1 MDSVEFLKT
10 FAIILGTSTVIVY
23 TLHRM
28 KIPPIIGF
36 LISGLVIGP
45 YGIGFV
51 RNVELV
57 ELFAEIGIILLLFV
71 LGIELSPT
79 KLFEMRRFLL
89 LAGGLQVF
97 LTITLCAI
105 IASAFINLDQAIFT
119 GMLISLSSTAIVLKH
134 LSDKGEVDTPHG
146 KIIIGILIFQDL
158 FAVFMVGLIP
168 SLVGSKIQINF
179 LFEKIAISLLVVSL
193 AILSS
198 KKFIPWLLF
207 QIVKSRIR
215 DLFIISVLFLCF
227 SVALLISEIGFS
239 LALGAFI
246 AGLLISESEYAHQV
260 TADVIPFRESFMAIF
275 FISIGMLLDI
285 KFALDNLVSIL
296 LISLAII
303 FLKAIANF
311 FSIRLAGGNSRV
323 SLISALAL
331 AQISEFS
338 FILVSTAQLYNIINQ
353 TLFNFFIS
361 TSIITM
367 LFSPLILLNI
377 HKIAEKLPAK
387 VPPKTKIDE
396 FEKATKLDSHVI
408 IVGFGINGR
417 NVAKILKDLNIPYV
431 ILELN
436 PITVREMKKQGEPIY
451 LGDATSVDVLRI
463 AGIEK
468 AKLIVIAISD
478 PISTRR
484 IATLARRINP
494 DIYIIVRTRYVSE
507 IEELKKLGADEVI
520 PEEFETSIQI
530 SSRVLS
536 FFNVPLNVIK
546 EYISK
551 LRESSYIP
559 LLNVAG
565 NNLAKLVQEKFHPL
579 SFNLATYL
587 IEENSISAD
596 KSIAELNFRAQ
607 TGATIIAVKRGEEIY
622 LNPGAN
628 FILKPGDLVLALG
641 KPTELEKATEFF
653 TPKDQSK
660 F

>member
-1 MDSVEFLKT
+1 MNPVEFLKT

-23 TLHRM
+23 VLHKM
-28 KIPPIIGF
+28 KMPSVIGF

-45 YGIGFV
+45 FGIGLV
-51 RNVELV
+51 RNIELI
-57 ELFAEIGIILLLFV
+57 ELFAQIGIILLLFI

-89 LAGGLQVF
+89 FASWLQVF
-97 LTITLCAI
+97 LTIVLSTI
-105 IASAFINLDQAIFT
+105 FASIFLNLGQALLT

-146 KIIIGILIFQDL
+146 RITIGILIFLDL
-158 FAVFMVGLIP
+158 FAILMVGLLP
-168 SLVGSKIQINF
+168 SLSSGKIQFN
-179 LFEKIAISLLVVSL
+179 LLLEKIFISLVVISL
-193 AILSS
+193 AIWSS
-198 KKFIPWLLF
+198 RKFIPWLLF

-215 DLFIISVLFLCF
+215 DLFIVSVLFLCF

-275 FISIGMLLDI
+275 FISIGMLFDT
-285 KFALDNLVSIL
+285 KFFIDNFVLIILTSIAVIL
-296 LISLAII
+296 LKVIAS
-303 FLKAIANF
+303 FL
-311 FSIRLAGGNSRV
+311 SIRLAGGNTRV

-338 FILVSTAQLYNIINQ
+338 FVLLSIAQQYNIVNQ
-353 TLFNFFIS
+353 TFFNFFIS

-367 LFSPLILLNI
+367 LLSPIILLNT
-377 HKIAEKLPAK
+377 HKIAEKIPIKFPQTA
-387 VPPKTKIDE
+387 KTKTNE
-396 FEKATKLDSHVI
+396 FERTTDSHVV

-436 PITVREMKKQGEPIY
+436 PITVKEMKKQGEPIF
-451 LGDATSVDVLRI
+451 LGDATSVDVLKI
-463 AGIEK
+463 VGVDK

-484 IATLARRINP
+484 IVTLARRINP

-530 SSRVLS
+530 SNRVLS
-536 FFNVPLNVIK
+536 FFNVPLNVTK

-551 LRESSYIP
+551 LRESSYIL
-559 LLNVAG
+559 LLNVSVRD
-565 NNLAKLVQEKFHPL
+565 NLSKLVKGKFHHL

-587 IEENSISAD
+587 VEENSISAG
-596 KSIAELNFRAQ
+596 KSIAELNFRAK
-607 TGATIIAVKRGEEIY
+607 TGATIIAVKRDDEIH
-622 LNPGAN
+622 LNPNAS

-641 KPTELEKATEFF
+641 KPAELEKAIELF
-653 TPKDQSK
+653 TPKE
-660 F
+660 

>member
-1 MDSVEFLKT
+1 MNPVEFLKT
-10 FAIILGTSTVIVY
+10 FAIILGTSTFIVY
-23 TLHRM
+23 VLHKM
-28 KIPPIIGF
+28 KMPSVIGF

-45 YGIGFV
+45 FGIGLV
-51 RNVELV
+51 RNIELI
-57 ELFAEIGIILLLFV
+57 ELFAQIGIILLLFV

-79 KLFEMRRFLL
+79 KLFEMRRFLSF
-89 LAGGLQVF
+89 AGWLQVF
-97 LTITLCAI
+97 LTIVFSTI
-105 IASAFINLDQAIFT
+105 FASIFLNLGQVLLT

-146 KIIIGILIFQDL
+146 RITIGILIFQDL
-158 FAVFMVGLIP
+158 FAILMVGLLP
-168 SLVGSKIQINF
+168 SLSSGKIQFN
-179 LFEKIAISLLVVSL
+179 LLLEKIFISLVVISL
-193 AILSS
+193 AIWSS
-198 KKFIPWLLF
+198 RKFIPWLLF

-215 DLFIISVLFLCF
+215 DLFIVSVLFLCF

-275 FISIGMLLDI
+275 FISIGMLFDT
-285 KFALDNLVSIL
+285 KFFIDNFVLIILTSI
-296 LISLAII
+296 AVI
-303 FLKAIANF
+303 FLKVIASF
-311 FSIRLAGGNSRV
+311 LSIRLAGGNTRV

-338 FILVSTAQLYNIINQ
+338 FLLLSIAQQYNIVNQ
-353 TLFNFFIS
+353 TFFNFFIS

-367 LFSPLILLNI
+367 LFSPIILLNT
-377 HKIAEKLPAK
+377 HKIAEKIPIKFPQTA
-387 VPPKTKIDE
+387 KTKTNE
-396 FEKATKLDSHVI
+396 FERTTKLDSHVV

-436 PITVREMKKQGEPIY
+436 PITVKEIKKQGEPIF
-451 LGDATSVDVLRI
+451 LGDATSVDVLKI
-463 AGIEK
+463 AGVDK

-484 IATLARRINP
+484 IVTLARRINP

-530 SSRVLS
+530 STRVLS
-536 FFNVPLNVIK
+536 FFNVPLNVTK

-559 LLNVAG
+559 LLNVSVG
-565 NNLAKLVQEKFHPL
+565 DNLSKLVKGKFHHL

-587 IEENSISAD
+587 VEENSISAG
-596 KSIAELNFRAQ
+596 KSIAELNFRAK
-607 TGATIIAVKRGEEIY
+607 TGATIIAVKRDDEIH
-622 LNPGAN
+622 LNPNAS

-641 KPTELEKATEFF
+641 KPAELEKATELF
-653 TPKDQSK
+653 TPKE
-660 F
+660 

>member
-1 MDSVEFLKT
+1 MNSVEFLKT

-23 TLHRM
+23 VLHKM
-28 KIPPIIGF
+28 KMPPVIGF

-45 YGIGFV
+45 FGIGLV
-51 RNVELV
+51 RNIELI
-57 ELFAEIGIILLLFV
+57 ELFAQIGIILLLFV

-89 LAGGLQVF
+89 FAGWLQVF
-97 LTITLCAI
+97 LTIVLSTTF
-105 IASAFINLDQAIFT
+105 ASIFLNLGQALLT

-146 KIIIGILIFQDL
+146 RITIGILIFQDL
-158 FAVFMVGLIP
+158 FAILMVGLLP
-168 SLVGSKIQINF
+168 SLSSGKIQFN
-179 LFEKIAISLLVVSL
+179 LLLEKIFISLVVISL
-193 AILSS
+193 AIWSS
-198 KKFIPWLLF
+198 RKFIPWLLF

-215 DLFIISVLFLCF
+215 DLFIVSVLFLCF

-275 FISIGMLLDI
+275 FISIGMLFDT
-285 KFALDNLVSIL
+285 KFFIDNFVLIILTSI
-296 LISLAII
+296 AVI
-303 FLKAIANF
+303 FLKVIASF
-311 FSIRLAGGNSRV
+311 LSIRLAGGNTRV

-338 FILVSTAQLYNIINQ
+338 FVLLSIAQQYNIVNQ
-353 TLFNFFIS
+353 TFFNFFIS

-367 LFSPLILLNI
+367 LLSPIILLNT
-377 HKIAEKLPAK
+377 HKIAEKIPIKLPQTA
-387 VPPKTKIDE
+387 KTKTNE
-396 FEKATKLDSHVI
+396 FERTTKLDSHVV

-436 PITVREMKKQGEPIY
+436 PITVKEMKKQGEPIF
-451 LGDATSVDVLRI
+451 LGDATSVDVLKI
-463 AGIEK
+463 TGVDK

-484 IATLARRINP
+484 IVTLARRINP

-530 SSRVLS
+530 STRVLS
-536 FFNVPLNVIK
+536 FFNVPLNVTK

-559 LLNVAG
+559 LLNVSVG
-565 NNLAKLVQEKFHPL
+565 DNLSKLVKGKFHHL

-587 IEENSISAD
+587 VEENSISAG
-596 KSIAELNFRAQ
+596 KSIAELNFRAK
-607 TGATIIAVKRGEEIY
+607 TGATIIAVKRDDEIH
-622 LNPGAN
+622 LNPNAS

-641 KPTELEKATEFF
+641 KPAELEKAIELF
-653 TPKDQSK
+653 TPKE
-660 F
+660 

>member
-1 MDSVEFLKT
+1 MNPVEFLKT
-10 FAIILGTSTVIVY
+10 FAIILGTSTFIVY
-23 TLHRM
+23 VLHKM
-28 KIPPIIGF
+28 KMPSVIGF

-45 YGIGFV
+45 FGIGLV
-51 RNVELV
+51 RNIELI
-57 ELFAEIGIILLLFV
+57 ELFAQIGIILLLFV

-79 KLFEMRRFLL
+79 KLFEMRRFLSF
-89 LAGGLQVF
+89 AGWLQVF
-97 LTITLCAI
+97 LTIVFSTI
-105 IASAFINLDQAIFT
+105 FASIFLNLGQVLLT

-146 KIIIGILIFQDL
+146 RITIGILIFQDL
-158 FAVFMVGLIP
+158 FAILMVGLLP
-168 SLVGSKIQINF
+168 SLSSGKIQFN
-179 LFEKIAISLLVVSL
+179 LLLEKIFISLVVISL
-193 AILSS
+193 AIWSS
-198 KKFIPWLLF
+198 RKFIPWLLF

-215 DLFIISVLFLCF
+215 DLFIVSVLFLCF

-275 FISIGMLLDI
+275 FISIGMLFDT
-285 KFALDNLVSIL
+285 KFFIDNFVLIILTSI
-296 LISLAII
+296 AVI
-303 FLKAIANF
+303 FLKVIASF
-311 FSIRLAGGNSRV
+311 LSIRLAGGNTRI

-338 FILVSTAQLYNIINQ
+338 FLLLSIAQQYNIVNQ
-353 TLFNFFIS
+353 TFFNFFIS

-367 LFSPLILLNI
+367 LFSPIILLNT
-377 HKIAEKLPAK
+377 HKIAEKIPIKFPQTA
-387 VPPKTKIDE
+387 KTKTNE
-396 FEKATKLDSHVI
+396 FERTTKLDSHVV

-436 PITVREMKKQGEPIY
+436 PITVKEIKKQGEPIF
-451 LGDATSVDVLRI
+451 LGDATSVDVLKI
-463 AGIEK
+463 AGVDK

-484 IATLARRINP
+484 IVTLARRINP

-530 SSRVLS
+530 STRVLS
-536 FFNVPLNVIK
+536 FFNVPLNVTK

-559 LLNVAG
+559 LLNVSVG
-565 NNLAKLVQEKFHPL
+565 DNLSKLVKGKFHHL

-587 IEENSISAD
+587 VEENSISAG
-596 KSIAELNFRAQ
+596 KSIAELNFRAK
-607 TGATIIAVKRGEEIY
+607 TGATIIAVKRDDEIH
-622 LNPGAN
+622 LNPNAS

-641 KPTELEKATEFF
+641 KPAELEKATELF
-653 TPKDQSK
+653 TPKE
-660 F
+660 

>member
-1 MDSVEFLKT
+1 MNPVEFLKT

-23 TLHRM
+23 VLHKM
-28 KIPPIIGF
+28 KMPPVIGF

-45 YGIGFV
+45 FGIGLV
-51 RNVELV
+51 RNIELV
-57 ELFAEIGIILLLFV
+57 ELFAQIGIILLLFV

-89 LAGGLQVF
+89 FASWLQVF
-97 LTITLCAI
+97 LTIVLSTI
-105 IASAFINLDQAIFT
+105 FASIFLNLGQALLT

-146 KIIIGILIFQDL
+146 RITIGILIFQDL
-158 FAVFMVGLIP
+158 FAILMVGLLP
-168 SLVGSKIQINF
+168 SLSSGKIQFN
-179 LFEKIAISLLVVSL
+179 LLLEKIFISLVVISL
-193 AILSS
+193 AIWSS
-198 KKFIPWLLF
+198 RKFIPWLLF

-215 DLFIISVLFLCF
+215 DLFIVSVLFLCF

-275 FISIGMLLDI
+275 FISIGMLFDT
-285 KFALDNLVSIL
+285 KFFIDNFVLIILTSI
-296 LISLAII
+296 AVI
-303 FLKAIANF
+303 FLKVIAGF
-311 FSIRLAGGNSRV
+311 LSIRLAGGNTRV

-338 FILVSTAQLYNIINQ
+338 FVLLSIAQQYNIVNQ
-353 TLFNFFIS
+353 TFFNFFIS
-361 TSIITM
+361 ISIITM
-367 LFSPLILLNI
+367 LFSPIILLNA
-377 HKIAEKLPAK
+377 HKIAEKIPIKFPQTA
-387 VPPKTKIDE
+387 KTKTNE
-396 FEKATKLDSHVI
+396 FERTTKLDSHVV

-436 PITVREMKKQGEPIY
+436 PITVKEMKKQGEPIF
-451 LGDATSVDVLRI
+451 LGDATSVDVLKI
-463 AGIEK
+463 AGVDK

-484 IATLARRINP
+484 IVTLARRINP

-530 SSRVLS
+530 STRVLS
-536 FFNVPLNVIK
+536 FFNVPLNVTK

-559 LLNVAG
+559 LLNVSVG
-565 NNLAKLVQEKFHPL
+565 DNLSKLVKGKFHHL
-579 SFNLATYL
+579 SSNLATYL
-587 IEENSISAD
+587 VEENSISAG
-596 KSIAELNFRAQ
+596 KSIAELNFRAK
-607 TGATIIAVKRGEEIY
+607 TGATIIAVKRDDEIH
-622 LNPGAN
+622 LNPNAS

-641 KPTELEKATEFF
+641 KPAELEKVIELF
-653 TPKDQSK
+653 TPKE
-660 F
+660 

>member
-1 MDSVEFLKT
+1 
-10 FAIILGTSTVIVY
+10 
-23 TLHRM
+23 
-28 KIPPIIGF
+28 
-36 LISGLVIGP
+36 
-45 YGIGFV
+45 
-51 RNVELV
+51 
-57 ELFAEIGIILLLFV
+57 
-71 LGIELSPT
+71 
-79 KLFEMRRFLL
+79 
-89 LAGGLQVF
+89 
-97 LTITLCAI
+97 
-105 IASAFINLDQAIFT
+105 
-119 GMLISLSSTAIVLKH
+119 MLISLSSTAIVLKH

-146 KIIIGILIFQDL
+146 RITIGILIFQDL
-158 FAVFMVGLIP
+158 FAILMVGLLP
-168 SLVGSKIQINF
+168 SLSSGKIQFN
-179 LFEKIAISLLVVSL
+179 LLLEKIFISLVVISL
-193 AILSS
+193 AIWSS
-198 KKFIPWLLF
+198 RKFIPWLLF

-215 DLFIISVLFLCF
+215 DLFIVSVLFLCF

-275 FISIGMLLDI
+275 FISIGMLFDI
-285 KFALDNLVSIL
+285 KFFIDNFVLIILTSI
-296 LISLAII
+296 AVI
-303 FLKAIANF
+303 FLKVIASF
-311 FSIRLAGGNSRV
+311 LSIRLAGGNTRV

-338 FILVSTAQLYNIINQ
+338 FVLLSIAQQYNIVNQ
-353 TLFNFFIS
+353 TFFNFFIS

-367 LFSPLILLNI
+367 LFSPIILLNT
-377 HKIAEKLPAK
+377 HKIAEKIPIKFTRTA
-387 VPPKTKIDE
+387 KTKTNE
-396 FEKATKLDSHVI
+396 FERTTKLDSHVV

-436 PITVREMKKQGEPIY
+436 PITVKEMKKQGEPIF
-451 LGDATSVDVLRI
+451 LGDATSVDVLKI
-463 AGIEK
+463 AGVDK

-484 IATLARRINP
+484 IVTLARRINP

-530 SSRVLS
+530 STRVLS
-536 FFNVPLNVIK
+536 FFNVPLNVTK

-559 LLNVAG
+559 LLNVSVG
-565 NNLAKLVQEKFHPL
+565 DNLSKLVKGKFHHL

-587 IEENSISAD
+587 VEENSISAG
-596 KSIAELNFRAQ
+596 KSIAELNFRAK
-607 TGATIIAVKRGEEIY
+607 TGATIIAVKRDDEIH
-622 LNPGAN
+622 LNPNAS

-641 KPTELEKATEFF
+641 KPAELEKATELF
-653 TPKDQSK
+653 TPKE
-660 F
+660 

>member
-1 MDSVEFLKT
+1 MNSVEFLKT

-23 TLHRM
+23 VLHKM
-28 KIPPIIGF
+28 KMPSVIGF

-45 YGIGFV
+45 FGIGLV
-51 RNVELV
+51 RNIELV
-57 ELFAEIGIILLLFV
+57 ELFAQIGIILLLFV

-89 LAGGLQVF
+89 FAGWLQVF
-97 LTITLCAI
+97 LTIVLSTTF
-105 IASAFINLDQAIFT
+105 ASIFLNLGQALLT

-146 KIIIGILIFQDL
+146 RITIGILIFQDL
-158 FAVFMVGLIP
+158 FAILMVGLLP
-168 SLVGSKIQINF
+168 SLSSGKIQFN
-179 LFEKIAISLLVVSL
+179 LLLEKIFISLVVISL
-193 AILSS
+193 AIWSS
-198 KKFIPWLLF
+198 RKFIPWLLF

-215 DLFIISVLFLCF
+215 DLFIVSVLFLCF

-275 FISIGMLLDI
+275 FISIGMLFDT
-285 KFALDNLVSIL
+285 KFFIDNFVLIILTSI
-296 LISLAII
+296 AVI
-303 FLKAIANF
+303 FLKVIASF
-311 FSIRLAGGNSRV
+311 LSIRLAGGNTRV

-338 FILVSTAQLYNIINQ
+338 FVLLSIAQQYNIVNQ
-353 TLFNFFIS
+353 TFFNFFIS

-367 LFSPLILLNI
+367 LFSPIILLNT
-377 HKIAEKLPAK
+377 HKIAEKIPIKFPQTA
-387 VPPKTKIDE
+387 KTKTNE
-396 FEKATKLDSHVI
+396 FERTTKLDSHVV

-436 PITVREMKKQGEPIY
+436 PITVKEMKKQGEPIF
-451 LGDATSVDVLRI
+451 LGDATSVDVLKI
-463 AGIEK
+463 AGVDK

-484 IATLARRINP
+484 IVTLARRINP

-530 SSRVLS
+530 STRVLS
-536 FFNVPLNVIK
+536 FFNVPLNVTK

-559 LLNVAG
+559 LLNVSVG
-565 NNLAKLVQEKFHPL
+565 DNLSKLVKGKFHHL

-587 IEENSISAD
+587 VEENSISAG
-596 KSIAELNFRAQ
+596 KSIAELNFRAK
-607 TGATIIAVKRGEEIY
+607 TGATIIAVKRDDEIH
-622 LNPGAN
+622 LNPNAS

-641 KPTELEKATEFF
+641 KPAELEKATELF
-653 TPKDQSK
+653 TPKE
-660 F
+660 

>member
-1 MDSVEFLKT
+1 MNSVEFLKT

-23 TLHRM
+23 VLHKM
-28 KIPPIIGF
+28 KMPSVIGF

-45 YGIGFV
+45 FGIGLV
-51 RNVELV
+51 RNIELV
-57 ELFAEIGIILLLFV
+57 ELFAQIGIILLLFV

-89 LAGGLQVF
+89 FAGWLQVF
-97 LTITLCAI
+97 LTIVLSTTF
-105 IASAFINLDQAIFT
+105 ASIFLNLGQALLT

-146 KIIIGILIFQDL
+146 RITIGILIFQDL
-158 FAVFMVGLIP
+158 FAILMVGLLP
-168 SLVGSKIQINF
+168 SLSSGKIQFN
-179 LFEKIAISLLVVSL
+179 LLLEKIFISLVVISL
-193 AILSS
+193 AIWSS
-198 KKFIPWLLF
+198 RKFIPWLLF

-215 DLFIISVLFLCF
+215 DLFIVSVLFLCF

-275 FISIGMLLDI
+275 FISIGMLFDT
-285 KFALDNLVSIL
+285 KFFIDNFVLIL
-296 LISLAII
+296 LTSIAVI
-303 FLKAIANF
+303 FLKVIASF
-311 FSIRLAGGNSRV
+311 LSIRLAGGNTRV

-338 FILVSTAQLYNIINQ
+338 FVLLSIAQQYNIVNQ
-353 TLFNFFIS
+353 TFFNFFIS

-367 LFSPLILLNI
+367 LFSPIILLNT
-377 HKIAEKLPAK
+377 HKIAEKIPIKFPQTA
-387 VPPKTKIDE
+387 KTKTNE
-396 FEKATKLDSHVI
+396 FERTTKLDSHVV

-436 PITVREMKKQGEPIY
+436 PITVKEMKKQGEPIF
-451 LGDATSVDVLRI
+451 LGDATSVDVLKI
-463 AGIEK
+463 AGVDK

-484 IATLARRINP
+484 IVTLARRINP

-530 SSRVLS
+530 STRVLS
-536 FFNVPLNVIK
+536 FFNVPLNVTK

-559 LLNVAG
+559 LLNVSVG
-565 NNLAKLVQEKFHPL
+565 DNLSKLVKGKFHHL

-587 IEENSISAD
+587 VEENSISAG
-596 KSIAELNFRAQ
+596 KSIAELNFRAK
-607 TGATIIAVKRGEEIY
+607 TGATIIAVKRDDEIH
-622 LNPGAN
+622 LNPNAS

-641 KPTELEKATEFF
+641 KPAELEKATELF
-653 TPKDQSK
+653 TPKE
-660 F
+660 

>member
-1 MDSVEFLKT
+1 MNSVEFLKT

-23 TLHRM
+23 VLHKM
-28 KIPPIIGF
+28 KMPPVIGF

-45 YGIGFV
+45 FGIGLV
-51 RNVELV
+51 RKIELI
-57 ELFAEIGIILLLFV
+57 ELFAQIGIILLLFV

-79 KLFEMRRFLL
+79 KLFEMRRFLSF
-89 LAGGLQVF
+89 AGWLQVF
-97 LTITLCAI
+97 LTIVFSTI
-105 IASAFINLDQAIFT
+105 FASIFLNLGQALLT

-146 KIIIGILIFQDL
+146 RITIGILIFQDL
-158 FAVFMVGLIP
+158 FAILMVGLLP
-168 SLVGSKIQINF
+168 SLSSGKIQFN
-179 LFEKIAISLLVVSL
+179 LLLEKIFISLVVISL
-193 AILSS
+193 AIWSS
-198 KKFIPWLLF
+198 RKFIPWLLF

-215 DLFIISVLFLCF
+215 DLFIVSVLFLCF

-275 FISIGMLLDI
+275 FISIGMLFDT
-285 KFALDNLVSIL
+285 KFFIDNFVLIILTSI
-296 LISLAII
+296 AVI
-303 FLKAIANF
+303 FLKVIASF
-311 FSIRLAGGNSRV
+311 LSIRLAGGNTRV

-338 FILVSTAQLYNIINQ
+338 FLLLSIAQQYNIVNQ
-353 TLFNFFIS
+353 TFFNFFIS

-367 LFSPLILLNI
+367 LFSPIILLNT
-377 HKIAEKLPAK
+377 HKIAEKIPIKFPQTA
-387 VPPKTKIDE
+387 KTKTNE
-396 FEKATKLDSHVI
+396 FERTTKLDSHVV

-436 PITVREMKKQGEPIY
+436 PITVKEIKKQGEPIF
-451 LGDATSVDVLRI
+451 LGDATSVDVLKI
-463 AGIEK
+463 AGVDK

-484 IATLARRINP
+484 IVTLARRINP

-530 SSRVLS
+530 STRVLS
-536 FFNVPLNVIK
+536 FFNVPLNVTK

-559 LLNVAG
+559 LLNVSVG
-565 NNLAKLVQEKFHPL
+565 DNLSKLVKGKFHHL

-587 IEENSISAD
+587 VEENSISAG
-596 KSIAELNFRAQ
+596 KSIAELNFRAK
-607 TGATIIAVKRGEEIY
+607 TGATIIAVKRDDEIH
-622 LNPGAN
+622 LNPNAS

-641 KPTELEKATEFF
+641 KPAELEKATELF
-653 TPKDQSK
+653 TPKE
-660 F
+660 

>member
-1 MDSVEFLKT
+1 MNPVEFLKT
-10 FAIILGTSTVIVY
+10 FAIILGTSTFIVY
-23 TLHRM
+23 VLHKM
-28 KIPPIIGF
+28 KMPSVIGF

-45 YGIGFV
+45 FGIGLV
-51 RNVELV
+51 RNIELI
-57 ELFAEIGIILLLFV
+57 ELFAQIGIILLLFV

-79 KLFEMRRFLL
+79 KLFEMRRFLSF
-89 LAGGLQVF
+89 AGWLQVF
-97 LTITLCAI
+97 LTIVFSTI
-105 IASAFINLDQAIFT
+105 FASIFLNLGQVLLT

-146 KIIIGILIFQDL
+146 RITIGILIFQDL
-158 FAVFMVGLIP
+158 FAILMVGLLP
-168 SLVGSKIQINF
+168 SLSSGKIQFN
-179 LFEKIAISLLVVSL
+179 LLLEKIFISLVVISL
-193 AILSS
+193 AIWSS
-198 KKFIPWLLF
+198 RKFIPWLLF

-215 DLFIISVLFLCF
+215 DLFIVSVLFLCF

-275 FISIGMLLDI
+275 FISIGMLFDT
-285 KFALDNLVSIL
+285 KFFIDNFVLIILTSI
-296 LISLAII
+296 AVI
-303 FLKAIANF
+303 FLKVIASF
-311 FSIRLAGGNSRV
+311 LSIRLAGGNTRV

-338 FILVSTAQLYNIINQ
+338 FLLLSIAQQYNIVNQ
-353 TLFNFFIS
+353 TFFNFFIS

-367 LFSPLILLNI
+367 LFSPIILLNT
-377 HKIAEKLPAK
+377 HKIAEKIPIKFPQTA
-387 VPPKTKIDE
+387 KTKTNE
-396 FEKATKLDSHVI
+396 FERTTKLDSHVV

-436 PITVREMKKQGEPIY
+436 PITVKEMKKQGEPIF
-451 LGDATSVDVLRI
+451 LGDATSVDVLKI
-463 AGIEK
+463 AGVDK

-484 IATLARRINP
+484 IVTLARRINP

-530 SSRVLS
+530 STRVLS
-536 FFNVPLNVIK
+536 FFNVPLNVTK

-559 LLNVAG
+559 LLNVSVG
-565 NNLAKLVQEKFHPL
+565 DNLSKLVKGKFHHL

-587 IEENSISAD
+587 VEENSISAG
-596 KSIAELNFRAQ
+596 KSIAELNFRAK
-607 TGATIIAVKRGEEIY
+607 TGATIIAVKRDDEIH
-622 LNPGAN
+622 LNPNAS

-641 KPTELEKATEFF
+641 KPAELEKATELF
-653 TPKDQSK
+653 TPKE
-660 F
+660 

>member
-1 MDSVEFLKT
+1 MNPVEFLKT

-23 TLHRM
+23 VLHKM
-28 KIPPIIGF
+28 KMPSVIGF

-45 YGIGFV
+45 FGIGLV
-51 RNVELV
+51 RNIELV
-57 ELFAEIGIILLLFV
+57 ELFAQIGIILLLFV

-79 KLFEMRRFLL
+79 KLFEMRRFLSF
-89 LAGGLQVF
+89 AGWLQVF
-97 LTITLCAI
+97 LTIVLSTI
-105 IASAFINLDQAIFT
+105 FASIFLNLGQALLT

-146 KIIIGILIFQDL
+146 RITIGILIFQDL
-158 FAVFMVGLIP
+158 FAILMVGLLP
-168 SLVGSKIQINF
+168 SLSSGKIQFN
-179 LFEKIAISLLVVSL
+179 LLLEKIFISLVVISL
-193 AILSS
+193 AIWSS
-198 KKFIPWLLF
+198 RKFIPWLLF

-215 DLFIISVLFLCF
+215 DLFIVSVLFLCF

-275 FISIGMLLDI
+275 FISIGMLFDT
-285 KFALDNLVSIL
+285 KFFIDNFVLIILTSI
-296 LISLAII
+296 AVI
-303 FLKAIANF
+303 FLKVIASF
-311 FSIRLAGGNSRV
+311 LSIRLAGGNTRI

-338 FILVSTAQLYNIINQ
+338 FLLLSIAQQYNIVNQ
-353 TLFNFFIS
+353 TFFNFFIS

-367 LFSPLILLNI
+367 LFSPIILLNT
-377 HKIAEKLPAK
+377 HKIAEKIPIKFPQTA
-387 VPPKTKIDE
+387 KTKTNE
-396 FEKATKLDSHVI
+396 FEKTTKLDLHVV

-436 PITVREMKKQGEPIY
+436 PITVKEMKKQGEPIF
-451 LGDATSVDVLRI
+451 LGDATSVDVLKI
-463 AGIEK
+463 ARVDK

-484 IATLARRINP
+484 IVTLARRINP

-530 SSRVLS
+530 SNRVLS
-536 FFNVPLNVIK
+536 FFNVPLNVTK

-559 LLNVAG
+559 LLNVSVG
-565 NNLAKLVQEKFHPL
+565 DNLSKLVKGKFHHL

-587 IEENSISAD
+587 VEENSISAG
-596 KSIAELNFRAQ
+596 KSIAELNFRAK
-607 TGATIIAVKRGEEIY
+607 TGATIIAVKRDDEIH
-622 LNPGAN
+622 LNPNAS

-641 KPTELEKATEFF
+641 KPAELEKAIELF
-653 TPKDQSK
+653 TPKE
-660 F
+660 